1 MNYREGSNKKGK
13 ANYSQSLINEY
24 KASRGFSSIDLGS
37 FLFKDDV
44 KRFIRERKES
54 TDKYTRFLEGLTLDF
69 HESDTIENIDCKE
82 FLISNTCD
90 FDTTV
95 ATSDKNIFDI
105 VKRDRAIIGNIR
117 IYNGIPTLAIRVNDG
132 YHYSVIDNTHFKTIM
147 KTNPRIESI
156 RYFSRLKDV
165 SGFNMIIGVN
175 GNTFDC
181 DMKSKIEAMNNL
193 SSNLDD
199 NYIRF
204 QYEDEDDYIYII
216 ASKELK
222 RRK

>member
-1 MNYREGSNKKGK
+1 MIYRADDNKKERK
-13 ANYSQSLINEY
+13 NYSQAIINEY
-24 KASRGFSSIDLGS
+24 KASRGFTSIDLGS
-37 FLFKDDV
+37 YLFKDDI

-54 TDKYTRFLEGLTLDF
+54 TNKYTRFLEGLTLDF

-82 FLISNTCD
+82 FLVSNTCD

-95 ATSDKNIFDI
+95 ATSDKKIFDI
-105 VKRDRAIIGNIR
+105 VKRDRVIIGNIR
-117 IYNGIPTLAIRVNDG
+117 VYNGIPTLANKVNDG
-132 YHYSVIDNTHFKTIM
+132 YHYSVIENNYFKTIM

-156 RYFSRLKDV
+156 KYFSRLKEV
-165 SGFNMIIGVN
+165 SGFNMIIGVT

-181 DMKSKIEAMNNL
+181 DMQEKIEAMNNL
-193 SSNLDD
+193 SNALDD

-204 QYEDEDDYIYII
+204 QYEDEDDYVYII

-222 RRK
+222 RIR